1 MTEYIFIQVYNV
13 KEERYEIHY
22 SPLWQGPTNVLSCD
36 TRLFG
41 EEPTCNYFESIRSMK
56 EINRR
61 ITMTEEKDISVK
73 QNKYLSSNIKQIC
86 TCEVIEHANGNHYI
100 RVLATD
106 KKWNRDE
113 YETFD
118 NLQVQLTLLLLIF
131 YSYWILMKFVY
142 N

>member
-1 MTEYIFIQVYNV
+1 MTVYIFIQVFNV
-13 KEERYEIHY
+13 KKLRYEIHY

-41 EEPTCNYFESIRSMK
+41 DEPTCNYFGSTYKIE

-61 ITMTEEKDISVK
+61 ITMTEGKDISVK
-73 QNKYLSSNIKQIC
+73 QNKCLSSNIKQIF

-106 KKWNRDE
+106 KELESDE
-113 YETFD
+113 NDKFD

-131 YSYWILMKFVY
+131 YWILMELVY